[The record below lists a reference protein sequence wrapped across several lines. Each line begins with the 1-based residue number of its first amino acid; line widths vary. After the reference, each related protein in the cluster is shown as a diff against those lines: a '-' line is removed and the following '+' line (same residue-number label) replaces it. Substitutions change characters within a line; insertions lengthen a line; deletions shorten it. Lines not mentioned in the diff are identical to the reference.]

1 MGYHLSKAADE
12 DITSIAIVGIA
23 EFGLEQARRYHAGLF
38 QLFDLLAANPGM
50 ARERLEI
57 SPPVR
62 VHPYTSHV
70 VIYRIEGPDILI
82 IRVRHGHE
90 DWMSDPE

>member
-1 MGYHLSKAADE
+1 MGYRLSKGADE
-12 DITSIAIVGIA
+12 DITSIAVVGIE
-23 EFGLEQARRYHAGLF
+23 EFGLEQAQRYHEGLF
-38 QLFDLLAANPGM
+38 QLIGILAANPRM

-57 SPPVR
+57 VPPVR
-62 VHPYTSHV
+62 VHPYKSHV

-82 IRVRHGHE
+82 IRVRHGRE